1 MTLVAP
7 HPTLALGVSRYPN
20 YAQALAYLRNF
31 LRRGRRAFIRTK
43 SYAYFQHSPSLQV
56 LVSRLAPQIFEVR
69 AFPVDGLICAT
80 LEEAL
85 AAEEFRGWL
94 FTLDYRTNRIYYIT
108 GSQKEG
114 VELYKLIRLAI
125 RRKGKLTGASRYYQ
139 ALRRTGRATARV
151 IASSHKVTPR

>member
-1 MTLVAP
+1 MTIAATK
-7 HPTLALGVSRYPN
+7 PTLPLEVSRYPN

-31 LRRGRRAFIRTK
+31 LRHGRKAYLRTK
-43 SYAYFQHSPSLQV
+43 RYAYYQHSPSLQV
-56 LVSRLAPQIFEVR
+56 IVIRLALGIFEVR
-69 AFPVDGLICAT
+69 AYPPDGLICAT

-151 IASSHKVTPR
+151 ITSSHKVTPR

>member
-20 YAQALAYLRNF
+20 YAQALAYLRHF
-31 LRRGRRAFIRTK
+31 KRRSRRAFIQTK

-56 LVSRLAPQIFEVR
+56 LVSRLAPQVFEVR
-69 AFPVDGLICAT
+69 AYPVDSHSFPT
-80 LEEAL
+80 LGEAL

-94 FTLDYRTNRIYYIT
+94 FTLDYRTGRIYYIT

-125 RRKGKLTGASRYYQ
+125 KHKGGLTRASRFYQ
-139 ALRRTGRATARV
+139 VLLKRDRATAGV
-151 IASSHKVTPR
+151 TTSSHKVTPR